1 MTKTGQRVQLSK
13 SIRQRLLATMI
24 VVLGAVAGMTGLGGC
39 GDDGSP
45 GRDPDAGGDGG
56 TSDGGPL
63 PDGPE
68 TDFEAPTAL
77 IVFPPPQSVTDA
89 ETITVRGTAGDA
101 TGVAAVVVNGTAA
114 TSDDGFAT
122 WTAEIPLTEGNN
134 PIVVTTEDT
143 LGNGADSAAA
153 AAVVRTTEITSG
165 ASAVIWDRAND
176 RAVVLDVDSRSLYTL
191 DPETRKRTL
200 LSDGKVGTPVLLSPA
215 AIAWDLQ
222 NARIVVVD
230 TGIDPEAVED
240 LPPPPPVPAVILV
253 DPVTGQRSVLS
264 DAGRGTGPALEE
276 PTSVTWDQRNNR
288 VLVLDDAAPDG
299 QAPDQRLMAIATNG
313 NRTVITTVNPAITYA
328 VSLAWDE
335 EVNRALVLDV
345 VEKGLYAIGVDD
357 GDIVPLSVA
366 GDGGANE
373 LSLPVSVTWDPVNNE
388 ALVADLGLD
397 ALLAI
402 NVQTGT
408 RAILA
413 SPSVGTGSAPR
424 SPVAV
429 AWDYVANRIL
439 VVDSELGSVLAIT
452 PENGDAVV
460 LSDAYQGAGP
470 ALRTPTAL
478 SWDTENN
485 RALITDTTLRGV
497 LAIDPAT
504 GNRAV
509 LTSPARGSGNQLVAP
524 VGLTWDE
531 ATDRVLVLDA
541 NPGVL
546 VSVDP
551 ANGQRTVLSDGTD
564 GVQPDLGAPR
574 AVAWDTYNSRAVVVN
589 EQELVAIEVA
599 TGKRSIAS
607 RQGILGDGPGFMN
620 PRAVAV
626 WTSEPGNDVVF
637 VADSTQDALFYV
649 DIDVET
655 ATAGN
660 RALLSDQTTGA
671 GPSFGRPIAV
681 GWDPG
686 LEQALVIDADLAAL
700 IGVDVTSGDRV
711 VLSSADVGKGPPM
724 LAPTAVVWDPTSTRV
739 LVLDAQLHAVLA
751 VDPVTGDRVILA
763 R

>member
-1 MTKTGQRVQLSK
+1 MTKNGQRVHLSK
-13 SIRQRLLATMI
+13 SIRQRLLVRMI
-24 VVLGAVAGMTGLGGC
+24 TLVAAAAGMTGLWGC

-45 GRDPDAGGDGG
+45 GRDPDAGLGSDGG
-56 TSDGGPL
+56 NSDGGPS
-63 PDGPE
+63 PDAPE

-77 IVFPPPQSVTDA
+77 VVFPPPQSVTDA

-101 TGVAAVVVNGTAA
+101 TGVASVTVNGTAA

-134 PIVVTTEDT
+134 PIVVTTQDT
-143 LGNGADSAAA
+143 LGNGADSAAQV
-153 AAVVRTTEITSG
+153 AVVRTTEIATG
-165 ASAVIWDRAND
+165 ASAVTWDRVND

-191 DPETRKRTL
+191 DPKTRRRTL
-200 LSDGKVGTPVLLSPA
+200 LSDGKQGTPALLSPTA
-215 AIAWDLQ
+215 LAWDVQ
-222 NARIVVVD
+222 NDRIVVVD
-230 TGIDPEAVED
+230 TGVDPEATVPA
-240 LPPPPPVPAVILV
+240 PPAPAVILV
-253 DPVTGQRSVLS
+253 DPVTGERSVLS
-264 DAGRGTGPALEE
+264 DAGRGTGAVLEG

-288 VLVLDDAAPDG
+288 VLVLDG
-299 QAPDQRLMAIATNG
+299 FAPDQRLLAIAATG
-313 NRTVITTVNPAITYA
+313 NRSVITALGPTILVGA
-328 VSLAWDE
+328 SLAWDE
-335 EVNRALVLDV
+335 QLNRALVLDV
-345 VEKGLYAIGVDD
+345 FGRGLYAVGVDD
-357 GDIVPLSVA
+357 GDIVPLSVS

-373 LSLPVSVTWDPVNNE
+373 FSLPTSVTWDPVNNE
-388 ALVADLGLD
+388 AIVTDLGLD
-397 ALLAI
+397 ALLAV

-408 RAILA
+408 RAVLA

-424 SPVAV
+424 SPVA
-429 AWDYVANRIL
+429 ATWDYVANRIL
-439 VVDSELGSVLAIT
+439 VVDSELGAVLAIT

-460 LSDAYQGAGP
+460 LSDAYQGTGP

-485 RALITDTTLRGV
+485 RALITDATLRGV

-504 GNRAV
+504 GNRTV
-509 LTSPARGSGNQLVAP
+509 VTSPARGSGNQLIAP

-531 ATDRVLVLDA
+531 TTDRVLVVDA

-551 ANGQRTVLSDGTD
+551 ASGQRLVLSDGTD

-607 RQGILGDGPGFMN
+607 RQGILGNGPGFTN

-649 DIDVET
+649 DIDTET
-655 ATAGN
+655 AGAGN
-660 RALLSDQTTGA
+660 RSLLSDQSTGA

-700 IGVDVTSGDRV
+700 IGVDVTSGDRA
-711 VLSSADVGKGPPM
+711 VLSSADVGQGPPM
-724 LAPTAVVWDPTSTRV
+724 RAPTAVVWDPTSTRV
-739 LVLDAQLHAVLA
+739 LVLDAQLRAVLA
-751 VDPVTGDRVILA
+751 VDPVTGERVILA